1 MCILYNTIKKR
12 YPSKGYKKESKMLV
26 TKYNPYNDLDIRK
39 GFELLHS
46 LMNQFD
52 NTNEESN
59 ILSFVPAVNTREGDN
74 AYYIEI
80 DLPGI
85 KKEDIEITT
94 EDNILTISG
103 ERKYKDEVKED
114 DYYKVESRYGK
125 FSRSFTLPE
134 KVDVE
139 KIHAE
144 SKDGVL
150 EVVIPKVSEEANKPR
165 KIEIK

>member
-1 MCILYNTIKKR
+1 
-12 YPSKGYKKESKMLV
+12 MLV
-26 TKYNPYNDLDIRK
+26 TRYNPYNDMDIRK

-52 NTNEESN
+52 PATEESN
-59 ILSFVPAVNTREGDN
+59 LVSFVPAVNTREGED

-94 EDNILTISG
+94 EDNTLTISG
-103 ERKYKDEVKED
+103 ERKYKDEVKEE

-139 KIHAE
+139 NIHAE
-144 SKDGVL
+144 NEDGVL
-150 EVVIPKVSEEANKPR
+150 EVVIPKLKEEENKPR

>member
-1 MCILYNTIKKR
+1 
-12 YPSKGYKKESKMLV
+12 MLV
-26 TKYNPYNDLDIRK
+26 TRYNPYNDLDIRK
-39 GFELLHS
+39 GFEVLHS

-52 NTNEESN
+52 PMVKEEGN
-59 ILSFVPAVNTREGDN
+59 IASFVPSVNTRESDD
-74 AYYIEI
+74 AYYVEV

-94 EDNILTISG
+94 EDNVLTISG

-139 KIHAE
+139 NIHAE

-150 EVVIPKVSEEANKPR
+150 EVVIPKLKEEENKPR